1 MILDYATLKIIWWF
15 FISALFIL
23 FFIFG
28 GRDFGVCILLPF
40 LGKKDEDKRLLI
52 NSIGATWEGN
62 QVWFITAGGAT
73 FAAWPIVYA
82 TAFSGLY
89 YALFLV
95 LITLILRPPGFDFRS
110 KLPNKF
116 WRSTWDW
123 SLFLS
128 GFVPALVFGVGL
140 GNLMLGLPF
149 HFDAQLHSHYEG
161 NFFQLLNPFAV
172 LFGLCAVSIITLQG
186 GIYLQKKLPDELA
199 EKVKKFNLGFGLLF
213 ITLFLLLGIWV
224 SWGVSGFKINTIA
237 DLQGNLIPT
246 LKQVVATPQGW
257 LTNYNQ
263 YTILWALP
271 ILTVLTAILAMVSV
285 VKNMTSFGIV
295 MSSLTITLA
304 LLTANAAMFPFILPS
319 SINPDHSV
327 TLWDAVSSHRTLQ
340 YMFWVTIVFLPI
352 VLAYT
357 AWVFKVMK
365 GKLNTK
371 EMLDNAESY

>member
-15 FISALFIL
+15 FISALFVI
-23 FFIFG
+23 FFILG

-40 LGKKDEDKRLLI
+40 LGRKDEDKRLLL

-95 LITLILRPPGFDFRS
+95 LLTLILRPPGIDYRS
-110 KLPNKF
+110 KLPSKL
-116 WRSTWDW
+116 WRETWDW

-149 HFDAQLHSHYEG
+149 HFDDNLQSHYDG

-172 LFGLCAVSIITLQG
+172 LFGLAAVAILALQG
-186 GIYLQKKLPDELA
+186 GMYLQKKLPQELA
-199 EKVKKFNLGFGLLF
+199 EKVKKFNILFGMLF
-213 ITLFLLLGIWV
+213 ITLFLLIGIWIA
-224 SWGVSGFKINTIA
+224 WGVSGFKIHSIA
-237 DLQGNLIPT
+237 SLQSNLIPIS
-246 LKQVVATPQGW
+246 KQVVIAPRGW
-257 LTNYNQ
+257 LANYNNIQ
-263 YTILWALP
+263 ALWALP
-271 ILTVLTAILAMVSV
+271 ILTVLSTLFAMVSST
-285 VKNMTSFGIV
+285 KNWTTFGIV
-295 MSSLTITLA
+295 MSSLGIVCA
-304 LLTANAAMFPFILPS
+304 LLTANAAMYPFILPS
-319 SINPDHSV
+319 SINPNHSV

-352 VLAYT
+352 VLGYT
-357 AWVFKVMK
+357 VWVFKVMS
-365 GKLNTK
+365 GKLQTQ
-371 EMLDNAESY
+371 EMLDKPESY